1 MIGQT
6 LAHYKIIEHLGSGGM
21 GEVYLAVDSKL
32 DRKVALK
39 FLPAQMTAQPDARAR
54 FLQEARAA
62 SALNHPNVCTIYDIQ
77 EHDGQMFIVMEYVE
91 GQTLRNHKQPFTL
104 KQVVEI
110 GVQVADGL
118 AAAHEKGIVHRDIK
132 TENIMIRKDGIVQI
146 MDFGLAKL
154 HGASRLT
161 KEGSTVG
168 TVGYSSPE
176 QIQGQDTDH
185 RTDLFSLGVVLYEL
199 ISGELPFKGVHET
212 AIMYEIVNVDPQPL
226 SAIKPDFDPE
236 LDRIILDCLQ
246 KDPDERCQSAKEIAR
261 DLRRF
266 KVSSGRSRTSRVST
280 IRPAYSA
287 NSMAMGSTVGAADA
301 RTTITAPKPS
311 ITRFIPWV
319 VAGIATIALGFVLL
333 RAGGT
338 RGSGTEMVRFEFGAP
353 DGKSLYGNVPNVP
366 VVSPDGNRIVFYC
379 TDSASVPT
387 LWVRTLGVF
396 EAQQLAGTEGA
407 TFPFWSPDSR
417 FVGFSAG
424 GKLKKIDVTGGP
436 PLTLCD
442 VGDARGGSWS
452 KNGTIVFSPT
462 ATSSLY
468 RVPSAG
474 GTATPITILDSAL
487 VETTHRWPWFLPDGI
502 HFLYYAR
509 IGQDG
514 DPAKDG
520 IFLGSLEDTTRQLV
534 MHHAGNALYANNHL
548 LFVRANTILAQHFD
562 ASSGRVSGDP
572 VPIAEGVGTIQ
583 AYRADLF
590 SASETGVLTW
600 VRGSTTLNSRLVWY
614 DRMGHALD
622 TVGPAVPIFNIQL
635 SPDGNRASLQTNAGA
650 DPKIF
655 LLDLK
660 REILSRLTADDSA
673 VQTVS
678 VWTPDGAR
686 VAYTAYYPDGSTAI
700 QLAEADGSGR
710 VSSLYKSGALNRPI
724 AWTRDGRQLLF
735 RNRGRVTAGSD
746 NDMAWALSVDQIK
759 SSGSGERQL
768 FSSPYDIDAQD
779 WSGDGEWLL
788 YSASETNHRISYLH
802 SVSTGAKW
810 QISARECDWP
820 SWSRAGSEVS
830 FVTSDKILHVVPV
843 QFRDGRPDFGQEKSL
858 EISVTAES
866 VFNYDFSPDGERVL
880 VIVKEAGQEAP
891 VIRTCVNWLEA
902 LTDQ

>member
-1 MIGQT
+1 MIGQSI
-6 LAHYKIIEHLGSGGM
+6 AHYKIIEHLGSGGM

-91 GQTLRNHKQPFTL
+91 GQTLRNHRQPFTL

-176 QIQGQDTDH
+176 QIQGLETDH

-226 SAIKPDFDPE
+226 SAIKPNFDPE

-246 KDPDERCQSAKEIAR
+246 KDPDERCQSAKEVAR

-280 IRPAYSA
+280 IRPTYSA
-287 NSMAMGSTVGAADA
+287 SSVVTTPSVSPPESRTV
-301 RTTITAPKPS
+301 TTQSKPS
-311 ITRFIPWV
+311 VPRFTPWL
-319 VAGIATIALGFVLL
+319 IAALATVALGFVLW
-333 RAGGT
+333 RSGGT
-338 RGSGTEMVRFEFGAP
+338 RGLATETVRFEFGAP
-353 DGKSLYGNVPNVP
+353 DGKSLYGTVPNVP
-366 VVSPDGNRIVFYC
+366 MVSPDGNRIVFYC
-379 TDSASVPT
+379 TDSSGVPT
-387 LWVRTLGVF
+387 LWMRTLGVF
-396 EAQQLAGTEGA
+396 EAQQLTGTDGA

-417 FVGFSAG
+417 FVGFFAG
-424 GKLKKIDVTGGP
+424 GKMKKIDVTGGP

-452 KNGTIVFSPT
+452 RSGTIVFSPT
-462 ATSSLY
+462 ATSPLY

-474 GTATPITILDSAL
+474 GIATPITTLDSEL
-487 VETTHRWPWFLPDGI
+487 VETTHRWPWFLPDGV

-520 IFLGSLEDTTRQLV
+520 IFVGSLEDTTRELV
-534 MHHAGNALYANNHL
+534 MHHAGNVIYAKNHL
-548 LFVRANTILAQHFD
+548 LFVRANTILAQQFD
-562 ASSGRVSGDP
+562 ADSRTVSGDP
-572 VPIAEGVGTIQ
+572 VPIAEDAETIQ
-583 AYRADLF
+583 AFRADLF

-600 VRGSTTLNSRLVWY
+600 VRGSTALNSRLVWY
-614 DRMGHALD
+614 DRLGNALD
-622 TVGPAVPIFNIQL
+622 TVGPVVPMNNIRL
-635 SPDGNRASLQTNAGA
+635 SPDGKRVSMQTLAGA

-655 LLDLK
+655 LLELN
-660 REILSRLTADDSA
+660 REILTRLTINDSA
-673 VQTVS
+673 LQSVS
-678 VWTPDGAR
+678 VWTPDGLR
-686 VAYTAYYPDGSTAI
+686 VAYTAINPDGSTAI
-700 QLAEADGSGR
+700 RLAEADGSGNTWT
-710 VSSLYKSGALNRPI
+710 LYESNSLNRPI

-735 RNRGRVTAGSD
+735 RHRENASGG
-746 NDMAWALSVDQIK
+746 NDLPWVLSVDQGTGM
-759 SSGSGERQL
+759 GSNDRQL
-768 FSSPYDIDAQD
+768 FSSPNDIDVQD
-779 WSGDGEWLL
+779 WSADGEWLL
-788 YSASETNHRISYLH
+788 YASMETNRRICYLH
-802 SVSTGAKW
+802 SLSTGAKW

-820 SWSRAGSEVS
+820 RWSRPGREVS
-830 FVTSDKILHVVPV
+830 FVTADYVLHVVPV
-843 QFRDGRPDFGQEKSL
+843 QFHSGKPEFGRDESL
-858 EISVTAES
+858 GIKVSSES
-866 VFNYDFSPDGERVL
+866 VFGYDFSPDGERVL
-880 VIVKEAGQEAP
+880 VIVKDAGQEVP
-891 VIRTCVNWLEA
+891 VIRTFINWPEA
-902 LTDQ
+902 LVQK